1 MIETT
6 KIVEAAKRRYLLQR
20 RKPNKLI
27 LKLTLDSF
35 QVLGS
40 YSPHIFN
47 VSKDSIDLSLLF
59 LNLLADI
66 GGKVAIGCTISV

>member
-6 KIVEAAKRRYLLQR
+6 KIVEAAKRRDLLQR

-35 QVLGS
+35 QVLGI

-59 LNLLADI
+59 LNLLPDI
-66 GGKVAIGCTISV
+66 VRKVAIECTISV